1 MEYKYTDYCTGF
13 YVEKNEKDKIIKEVW
28 FWDEVKD
35 NRIKKVKVKNKE
47 EADKILKEWEENAPN
62 HCICE
67 IL

>member
-1 MEYKYTDYCTGF
+1 MIYKYTDYCTGF
-13 YVEKNEKDKIIKEVW
+13 YIEKYNEVW

-35 NRIKKVKVKNKE
+35 KRIKKISVKNKE